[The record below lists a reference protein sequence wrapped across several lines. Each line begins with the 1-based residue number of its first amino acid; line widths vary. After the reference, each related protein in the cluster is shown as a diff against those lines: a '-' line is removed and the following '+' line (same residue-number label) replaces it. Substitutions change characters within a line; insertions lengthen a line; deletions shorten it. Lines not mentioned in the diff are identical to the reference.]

1 MDGEFV
7 TVLLAGATPI
17 GGRPVSRQ
25 QETEIRASTVEP
37 HPPCPHCGANRKI
50 LTDLDVRTRLG
61 GERGKTVS
69 SYTTQV
75 WRARGEGPPWFKAA
89 GRILHFEDEF
99 VAWLESKR
107 QTSTSSE
114 SANSDTTVD
123 FDETST
129 DEKDGKW
136 WDGRTS

>member
-1 MDGEFV
+1 
-7 TVLLAGATPI
+7 
-17 GGRPVSRQ
+17 
-25 QETEIRASTVEP
+25 
-37 HPPCPHCGANRKI
+37 
-50 LTDLDVRTRLG
+50 LG

-114 SANSDTTVD
+114 SANAN
-123 FDETST
+123 TSVEFE
-129 DEKDGKW
+129 EKDPDGKW